1 MHRAS
6 GGEITVPVEPQAGS
20 GRIVGAMMRR
30 TVRRIGATIIRI
42 IMIRMMFIS
51 GAARPSTILK

>member
-1 MHRAS
+1 
-6 GGEITVPVEPQAGS
+6 
-20 GRIVGAMMRR
+20 MMRR

-51 GAARPSTILK
+51 GAARPSTILIKNSTVSELQLYPVPEYVHTIFFKK